1 MPKIRHD
8 RSPWAGR
15 PSRPGKA
22 AFPRLRGDTEARV
35 AIVGGGLTGAV
46 TAYVFAAAGIPV
58 ALVEAGDIG
67 GGGTLQAAGLV
78 LADPAGEFRTHET
91 ALGRRGARFVW
102 QTTRRAALDFAATVR
117 RLRFRCSLQPA
128 DAVLLARGD
137 DGIRA
142 LQREVQA
149 RKAAG
154 LDASW
159 LNRRALGALRLD
171 GEAGIR
177 TRGHARLDPYRAC
190 LGFTRAAAER
200 GAVVFER
207 SPVRRIRPRARDVEV
222 QTGDGTLRCDA
233 VVLATGEPPSGFSA
247 LRRHFVG
254 GETYMVLTPPL
265 GAGLRRSAP
274 DAGLIAIDRH
284 QPPHCLSWV
293 GERMLW
299 GGADGPPTPARTRQK
314 VLVQRGGQLMY
325 ELSLLVPAISGVQ
338 AEYVWSAPAPRI
350 HDGLPFIG
358 PHRNYPRHLFALGLG
373 TSVAGAFLAARILLR
388 RYEGRPEKGDDHFGF
403 SRFAR

>member
-15 PSRPGKA
+15 PSRPA
-22 AFPRLRGDTEARV
+22 RATFPRLRGDTEVQV

-46 TAYVFAAAGIPV
+46 TAYLFAAAGIEV

-78 LADPAGEFRTHET
+78 LADPAGEFRAHES

-117 RLRFRCSLQPA
+117 RLRLRCSLQPV
-128 DAVLLARGD
+128 DAVLLARGA
-137 DGIRA
+137 DGVRA
-142 LQREVQA
+142 LQREGQA
-149 RKAAG
+149 RKLAG

-159 LNRRALGALRLD
+159 LNRRALAALRLD
-171 GEAGIR
+171 GEGGIR

-190 LGFTRAAAER
+190 LGFTRAAAAR
-200 GAVVFER
+200 GAAIFER
-207 SPVRRIRPRARDVEV
+207 SQVRRIHSRARNVEV
-222 QTGDGTLRCDA
+222 QTADGTLRCDT
-233 VVLATGEPPSGFSA
+233 VVLATGEPPSGFGA
-247 LRRHFVG
+247 LRRHFVAA
-254 GETYMVLTPPL
+254 ETYMVLTPPL
-265 GAGLRRSAP
+265 GAALRRSAP
-274 DAGLIAIDRH
+274 NPGLIVIDRH
-284 QPPHCLSWV
+284 EPPHSLSWV
-293 GERMLW
+293 GERVLW
-299 GGADGPPTPARTRQK
+299 GGADGPPTPARTREK

-373 TSVAGAFLAARILLR
+373 TSVAGAFLAARVLLR
-388 RYEGRPEKGDDHFGF
+388 RYQGHPEKGDDHFGF